1 MLCPFRRS
9 EGGARERGCWSKKM
23 RLLNG
28 DGGRDKHR
36 ECGFDGGFDV
46 PHDQFPY
53 GQFSNSQFPT
63 QAHRCP
69 KGAVPSLR
77 EYHASFSVNL

>member
-36 ECGFDGGFDV
+36 ECGLDGGFDV
-46 PHDQFPY
+46 PRSHV
-53 GQFSNSQFPT
+53 SNGQFPT

-69 KGAVPSLR
+69 VGAVPSLR